1 MIYNNLLYFL
11 VVIFIFTTNAPA
23 AKPALPP
30 FWTLAILAAT
40 CWGYVQVGSRLFSR
54 FGFTSAG
61 YFAVEKKM
69 SILAVLVFV
78 VWVYL
83 LDLKYYLE
91 PLSLGDRLPVMTDI
105 AGLGCFFVLMILMWQ
120 AARPRYQQIFQRS
133 YTSTAFILSNFKV
146 NLPIVLPWVVL
157 SLVFDG
163 MLALPFPE
171 MVKTLRSPWGDLV
184 LFVLFLVFLVLA
196 FPPLVRRLW
205 GCKPLA
211 PGPLRERLTQFCHTQ
226 GFHSKIYSW
235 PLFEGQVLTAAIM
248 GIVPKL
254 RYLLITP
261 ALLETLTEE
270 ELDSV
275 LAHEIG
281 HVKHLHLLLYIGLF
295 LGFSLFAGAVA
306 KHLPHLVLSSDLFYR
321 LLPFLPFAPENVL
334 GMAATVPVLILML
347 VYFRFVFGY
356 FIRNFERQ
364 ADAYVFRA
372 MGTGWPLVNAFE
384 KIAMLSGGNREE
396 KNWHHFGIGER
407 IDFLKRSQRDRNL
420 ISRHDRKLR
429 LGLIAY
435 VLCMALGITALQQI
449 DTSTMAEGY
458 ETRYAEAVLLQ
469 KVRQEPENSLWLMYL
484 GDFLQSRKL
493 EHRAIDAYEKAL
505 ALTPTSAEINNNLAW
520 LLVTAQD
527 KSLRNPPRSLTLAR
541 TAVLLKERGYIL
553 DTLATAYW
561 ANGLIEEAVATQ
573 IKAIHLDPENRVYY
587 HKQLERFRTQRYGE

>member
-23 AKPALPP
+23 ANPALPP

-40 CWGYVQVGSRLFSR
+40 CWGYAQVGSRLFSR
-54 FGFTSAG
+54 FGFSSAG
-61 YFAVEKKM
+61 YFSVEKKM
-69 SILAVLVFV
+69 SILAVVVFV

-91 PLSLGDRLPVMTDI
+91 PLSLGDRLPVLTDI

-133 YTSTAFILSNFKV
+133 YTSTAFVLSNFKV

-306 KHLPHLVLSSDLFYR
+306 KHLPYLVLSSDLFYR

-334 GMAATVPVLILML
+334 GMAATVPVLLLML